1 MAKGI
6 LEIKRQIRSIQ
17 NTKQITKAMEMVAAS
32 KLRKAQIFA
41 EAARPYA
48 DKLKEVI
55 SNIAAS
61 TSDISHPML
70 ESREVKKTAYVV
82 ITSDSGLAGG
92 YNANLLRMLMD
103 QIREKHSDDDYAIFV
118 AGRKGRDFFNKRNV
132 PILGEVTG
140 LPDSPEFSDIQSI
153 ASKAVELFASEEVD
167 EVNLVYNEF
176 INPVVQHPVVKKLL
190 PLAEMTS
197 ENSSNEATAM
207 YEYEPSPEGVLSVLL
222 PRYAETLVYS
232 ALLEAK
238 ASEFGARMNAMGNA
252 TNNATELISDLTLQY
267 NRARQAAITQEIT
280 EIVAGANALS

>member
-6 LEIKRQIRSIQ
+6 LEIKRQIRSVQ

-32 KLRKAQIFA
+32 KLRKAQNHA

-70 ESREVKKTAYVV
+70 ETREVKKTAYIV

-103 QIREKHSDDDYAIFV
+103 MIRNNHSSDDYAIFV
-118 AGRKGRDFFNKRNV
+118 AGRKGRDFFKKRNIPV
-132 PILGEVTG
+132 LGEVTG
-140 LPDSPEFSDIQSI
+140 LPDSPEFSDIQAIS
-153 ASKAVELFASEEVD
+153 SKAVELYASEEVD

-176 INPVVQHPVVKKLL
+176 INPVIQRPVSKKLL
-190 PLAEMTS
+190 PLADMSS
-197 ENSSNEATAM
+197 ENSNEATAM
-207 YEYEPSPEGVLSVLL
+207 YEYEPSAEGVLEVLL
-222 PRYAETLVYS
+222 PKYAETLVYS

-252 TNNATELISDLTLQY
+252 TSNATELISQLTLQY